1 MRVTG
6 FTAEGFRNLQQVDL
20 QPGPGVNLIYGPNAQ
35 GKTNLLEALWL
46 FTGGRS
52 FRGAREGDMIAFDR
66 DRADLA
72 MEFEAE
78 GRDQKARITLSPRRT
93 AVLNGVEIGAASRLA
108 GRFCGVV
115 FSPAHLSLVK
125 SGPENRRRFVD
136 GAYCQLRP
144 SYIGALTLYER
155 VLQQRNGL
163 LRLMRQTPS
172 PEQQD
177 LLEVYDGQLA
187 LAGARLIRVRG
198 AYLAHI
204 SEFAREIYAGLSQNT
219 EELGLTYCPSGNLP
233 WEEEEGQ
240 IRRALAEGLTAARSG
255 DLAAGF
261 STLGP
266 HRDDFEVTVNGLSAR
281 VYGSQ
286 GQQRS
291 AVLALKLAEAAALR
305 EVTGEQPVALLDD
318 VMSELDEGRQDYLL
332 NRLQGVQVFVTCCE
346 PSSAMRLAGG
356 DRFRMSGGKVEKE

>member
-1 MRVTG
+1 MKVTG
-6 FTAEGFRNLQQVDL
+6 FTAEGFRNLQDTVL
-20 QPGPGVNLIYGPNAQ
+20 CPGEGVNLFYGPNAQ

-52 FRGAREGDMIAFDR
+52 FRGARDGDMIAFDR
-66 DRADLA
+66 EKASLTLD
-72 MEFEAE
+72 FEAA
-78 GRDQKARITLSPRRT
+78 GRAQRAALTLSPRRT
-93 AVLNGVEIGAASRLA
+93 AALNGVELGAASKLA

-144 SYIGALTLYER
+144 AYIGAITVYER
-155 VLQQRNGL
+155 ILQQRNSL
-163 LRLMRQTPS
+163 LRTMRIAPA
-172 PEQQD
+172 PGQQE

-187 LAGARLIRVRG
+187 AAGTRLIRVRG
-198 AYLAHI
+198 AYIAHI
-204 SEFAREIYAGLSQNT
+204 GTLAREIYAGLSRHT
-219 EELGLTYCPSGNLP
+219 EEMDLTYCPCGDMP
-233 WEEEEGQ
+233 WESSPEQVRQALEEG
-240 IRRALAEGLTAARSG
+240 LAAARG
-255 DLAAGF
+255 ADLAAGF
-261 STLGP
+261 STVGP
-266 HRDDFEVTVNGLSAR
+266 HRDDFEVRVNGLSAR

-291 AVLALKLAEAAALR
+291 AVLALKLAEAAALK

-332 NRLQGVQVFVTCCE
+332 NRLAGVQVFITCCE
-346 PSSAMRLAGG
+346 PSSVMRLAGG
-356 DRFRMSGGKVEKE
+356 ARFRVSGGKVEKE

>member
-125 SGPENRRRFVD
+125 SGPENRRRLVD

-172 PEQQD
+172 PEQQE

-240 IRRALAEGLTAARSG
+240 IRRALAEGLTAG

-318 VMSELDEGRQDYLL
+318 VMSELDAGRQDYILNHIKGRQVFITCCQSDRLETLL
-332 NRLQGVQVFVTCCE
+332 N
-346 PSSAMRLAGG
+346 
-356 DRFRMSGGKVEKE
+356 GKVFHIHGGEVV